1 MTKIVSI
8 FPRATVFS
16 NVYPNRAGS
25 WLEDSAV
32 KLRQVALSLI
42 AAHVGSSAPA
52 TLSRTSL
59 TLAELIQQ
67 AANAQ
72 ISAVSRIQKHAL
84 IR

>member
-1 MTKIVSI
+1 
-8 FPRATVFS
+8 
-16 NVYPNRAGS
+16 
-25 WLEDSAV
+25 
-32 KLRQVALSLI
+32 
-42 AAHVGSSAPA
+42 VGSSAPA